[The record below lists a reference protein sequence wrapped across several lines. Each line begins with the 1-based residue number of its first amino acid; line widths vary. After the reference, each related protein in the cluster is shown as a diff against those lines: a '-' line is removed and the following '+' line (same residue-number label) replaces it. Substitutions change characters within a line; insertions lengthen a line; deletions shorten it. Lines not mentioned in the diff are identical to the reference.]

1 MAVKQRLAGLKALVT
16 GAAGTIGEAV
26 VKTLAKNGADVLAVD
41 DAESSIA
48 THYAKENS
56 VVGRAVDYAAGSA
69 AEDILAGVKEGL
81 GVLDIVV
88 HADGIERESGVA
100 ADGLESWLA
109 ELEAGL
115 QQREMLNRL
124 LLPLLQRSPAGRILH
139 IGVPLAL
146 FDPEDTAALAAS
158 RHGLGSLTRTLA
170 GELGG
175 FGITVNTVQ
184 PGAIMTP
191 ALRGFFRTNAALR
204 DWWIQSAAVKRL
216 GEPVDVAKVCLFL
229 ATDEAAF
236 VSGQEVLV
244 DGGAAQLP

>member
-41 DAESSIA
+41 DAGTSI
-48 THYAKENS
+48 TSHYAKENS
-56 VVGRAVDYAAGSA
+56 VAGFAVDYEAGSV
-69 AEDILAGVKEGL
+69 AETILAAVKEKL

-88 HADGIERESGVA
+88 HADGIERAAAVA
-100 ADGLESWLA
+100 EDGLESWLA
-109 ELEAGL
+109 ECETWLE
-115 QQREMLNRL
+115 QRAMLNQL
-124 LLPLLQRSPAGRILH
+124 LVPLLQRSPAGRILH
-139 IGVPLAL
+139 VAVPLAL
-146 FDPEDTAALAAS
+146 FDPEDMAALAAS
-158 RHGLGSLTRTLA
+158 RHGLGSLTRSLA
-170 GELGG
+170 SELGA

-191 ALRGFFRTNAALR
+191 ALRGFFRANAELR

-236 VSGQEVLV
+236 VSGQEFLV